1 MNDDP
6 VYVGLTY
13 SNDDIDEFMK
23 HAGIENGFFTVRMG
37 NREATQYYTK
47 SETILWIFHTEKICG
62 IWNTRQ
68 IIDFVKN

>member
-37 NREATQYYTK
+37 NREGT
-47 SETILWIFHTEKICG
+47 
-62 IWNTRQ
+62 
-68 IIDFVKN
+68 